1 MNGYENFY
9 AGAFFFALMTFGALL
24 KLDATIGW
32 TCGAV
37 CAVAGAVCLRI
48 ALNKSAQAA
57 EEDHQRMEI
66 QFQQLRTKIIET
78 SAATVEAMNSVNDAA
93 QFVQE
98 NLPIIR
104 VRLAE
109 LDSLSKL
116 VETAEAIRSA
126 VEVLDENF
134 SALNVELEKI
144 SVAIREQGNSSA
156 VAEELK
162 NLTAIADAN
171 KSSLQTVTKLLQL
184 VGQMLKNQP
193 YDKDLNSINATLDK
207 LIKTG
212 ADNRKADLQ
221 NIVKHLQ
228 LLEQTLKNRPY
239 AKDLSSIS
247 ATLNKLVEVTAD
259 AAKPKESA
267 LTEQD
272 LSLLKQIAAKIK
284 IR

>member
-1 MNGYENFY
+1 MNGNENFY
-9 AGAFFFALMTFGALL
+9 AGAFFFALISLGALL
-24 KLDATIGW
+24 KLDATTGL
-32 TCGAV
+32 TCGAA

-48 ALNKSAQAA
+48 ALVKSAQAA

-78 SAATVEAMNSVNDAA
+78 SAATVDAMTSVNDAA
-93 QFVQE
+93 QLVQD
-98 NLPIIR
+98 NIQVIR

-116 VETAEAIRSA
+116 VESAEAIRSA
-126 VEVLDENF
+126 IAVLDENF

-144 SVAIREQGNSSA
+144 SAAIREQGDSSA
-156 VAEELK
+156 VADELK
-162 NLTAIADAN
+162 KLTAIADAN

-184 VGQMLKNQP
+184 LGQMLKSQP
-193 YDKDLNSINATLDK
+193 YTKDLNSISATLDK
-207 LIKTG
+207 L
-212 ADNRKADLQ
+212 
-221 NIVKHLQ
+221 
-228 LLEQTLKNRPY
+228 
-239 AKDLSSIS
+239 
-247 ATLNKLVEVTAD
+247 VEVT

-272 LSLLKQIAAKIK
+272 LSLLKKIAAKIN